1 MRILV
6 VEDEADLNLLLCK
19 VLTKAGYTVDRV
31 PGRRGRP
38 GLTCWAR
45 HTMGFCWM

>member
-19 VLTKAGYTVDRV
+19 VLTKAGYTVDGAWTART
-31 PGRRGRP
+31 PR
-38 GLTCWAR
+38 LTCWAR